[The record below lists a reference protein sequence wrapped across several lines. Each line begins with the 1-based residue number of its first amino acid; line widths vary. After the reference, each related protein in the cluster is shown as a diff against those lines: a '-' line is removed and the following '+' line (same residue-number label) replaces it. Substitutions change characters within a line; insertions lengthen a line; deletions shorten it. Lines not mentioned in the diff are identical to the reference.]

1 MLRRL
6 HGLAGLVLAIPLIV
20 VAVSGTV
27 LSLEPVGNHLTYPTI
42 TRGVSV
48 ASLAE
53 AVVAQHPGADT
64 IKLRDDGAVTV
75 SYDDGVARGVAVVDP
90 ATGADLGPYQPSQAM
105 QWVIDLH
112 RALLA
117 GDSGR
122 IVAAMLAAM
131 MTALSVTGLMLLA
144 RRLGGTA
151 KLLRPIKGSAAER
164 WHSELGRLALV
175 GLMLSSLSGLWMSAS
190 TFGLIPSTA
199 DTVAVVTASGG
210 PLAPLMK
217 IPALAAVDVADL
229 KQLTLA
235 PADDTTTPIDLV
247 TTAGET
253 QIDGATGAVLADN
266 PASILDRVGAMLRT
280 LHTGRGAWALGLIL
294 GLMAATVPAFA
305 ATGVVMWLRHRA
317 PKRDANQVVAADAD
331 TVVLVGSEGGST
343 WGFAK
348 TLATELTA
356 AGHAVHVAAMNEV
369 GPEHLAAD
377 RLLILT
383 ATYGDGA
390 APASA
395 ASFLAHLDRLGGR
408 PEVAVLGF
416 GDRGFPHFCAYAHDV
431 ASALTARGFPELL
444 PLKRID
450 RQSAQEFAAWGH
462 DLGAKLGHP
471 LTLEHVSER
480 PKTQA
485 LELISR
491 EDYGDAVGAPVAIL
505 RFGAADGGRLP
516 DFAAGDLVGVV
527 APDTQMPR
535 FYSLASSRADGFLE
549 ICVRLRPGGVCST
562 HLHGLEPGDSIAAF
576 VRDNPSFRPAAG
588 VAPLILIGAGA
599 GIGPLAGFI
608 RANRR
613 GRPVHLYWGG
623 RSPASDFLYE
633 HELAEHLAAE
643 RLTRLSTAFSRSPE
657 DAAYVQDRLA
667 ADAPALRALVV
678 EGGQILVCGGRDMA
692 AAVKRTLEA
701 VLRPLGIDLATL
713 KKEGRYVEDV
723 Y

>member
-20 VAVSGTV
+20 VAISGTV
-27 LSLEPVGNHLTYPTI
+27 LSLEPLGNHLAYPTI
-42 TRGVSV
+42 SRGVSV

-64 IKLRDDGAVTV
+64 IKVRDDGAVTV
-75 SYDDGVARGVAVVDP
+75 TYDDGAARGVAIVDP
-90 ATGADLGPYQPSQAM
+90 ATGADLGPYQPSHAM

-117 GDSGR
+117 GDTGR
-122 IVAAMLAAM
+122 ILAAGLAAV
-131 MTALSVTGLMLLA
+131 MTVLSITGLMLLA
-144 RRLGGTA
+144 RRLGGYA

-164 WHSELGRLALV
+164 WHSELGRLALI

-190 TFGLIPSTA
+190 TFGLIPTSA
-199 DTVAVVTASGG
+199 DAIASVTASGG
-210 PLAPLMK
+210 PLAPLTH
-217 IPALAAVDVADL
+217 IAALGGVDVADL

-235 PADDTTTPIDLV
+235 PADDTTVPIDLV

-266 PASILDRVGAMLRT
+266 PASLLDRIGETLRM

-294 GLMAATVPAFA
+294 GLLAATVPVFA
-305 ATGVVMWLRHRA
+305 GTGIVMWLRHRV
-317 PKRDANQVVAADAD
+317 PKGSGKVAAADAD
-331 TVVLVGSEGGST
+331 TIVLVGSEGGST
-343 WGFAK
+343 WGFAR
-348 TLATELTA
+348 TLAKELTA
-356 AGHAVHVAAMNEV
+356 AGHQVHVAAMSEV
-369 GPEHLAAD
+369 GAAHLAAK
-377 RLLILT
+377 RLLLLT

-390 APASA
+390 APSSA
-395 ASFLAHLDRLGGR
+395 AGFLARLDRLDGR

-416 GDRGFPHFCAYAHDV
+416 GDRSFPHFCAFAHDV
-431 ASALTARGFPELL
+431 AAALVARGFPELL

-462 DLGAKLGHP
+462 DLGAVLGHP
-471 LTLEHVSER
+471 LALEHVGER
-480 PKTQA
+480 PKTQP
-485 LELISR
+485 LVLVSR
-491 EDYGDAVGAPVAIL
+491 EDYGNAVGAPVAIL
-505 RFGAADGGRLP
+505 RFGAAGRGRLP
-516 DFAAGDLVGVV
+516 EFAAGDLVGVL
-527 APDTQMPR
+527 APGTDMPR
-535 FYSLASSRADGFLE
+535 FYSLASSRTDGFLE
-549 ICVRLRPGGVCST
+549 ICVRLRPDGVCSS
-562 HLHGLEPGDSIAAF
+562 HLHALEPGDSIAAF
-576 VRDNPSFRPAAG
+576 VRDNPGFRPAAG
-588 VAPLILIGAGA
+588 LSPLILIGAGA

-608 RANRR
+608 RANRA

-633 HELAEHLAAE
+633 HELAQHLAEE
-643 RLTRLSTAFSRSPE
+643 RLTRLNTAFSRLPE

-667 ADAPALRALVV
+667 ADAPALRALMV

-692 AAVKRTLEA
+692 AAVKRTLDA
-701 VLRPLGIDLATL
+701 VLRPLGVDLATL
-713 KKEGRYVEDV
+713 QAEGRYVEDV

>member
-6 HGLAGLVLAIPLIV
+6 HGLAGLALAIPLIV
-20 VAVSGTV
+20 IALSGAV
-27 LSLEPVGNHLTYPTI
+27 LSLEPLGNHLAYPAI
-42 TRGVSV
+42 SRGVSV

-75 SYDDGVARGVAVVDP
+75 TYDDGSARGVAIVDP
-90 ATGADLGPYQPSQAM
+90 ATGADLGPYQPSHAM

-117 GDSGR
+117 GDTGR
-122 IVAAMLAAM
+122 ILAAGLAAVM
-131 MTALSVTGLMLLA
+131 AALSITGLMLLV
-144 RRLGGTA
+144 RRLGGHA
-151 KLLRPIKGSAAER
+151 KLLKPIKGSASER

-190 TFGLIPSTA
+190 TFGLIPTSA
-199 DTVAVVTASGG
+199 DAVASVTASGG
-210 PLAPLMK
+210 ALAPLNH
-217 IPALAAVDVADL
+217 IAALGSVDVADL

-235 PADDTTTPIDLV
+235 PADDTTIPIDLV

-266 PASILDRVGAMLRT
+266 PASLFDRIGETLRM

-294 GLMAATVPAFA
+294 GLLATMVPVFA
-305 ATGVVMWLRHRA
+305 GTGVVMWLRHRV
-317 PKRDANQVVAADAD
+317 PKSSSQVAAGDAD
-331 TVVLVGSEGGST
+331 TIVLVGSEGGST
-343 WGFAK
+343 WGFAR
-348 TLATELTA
+348 TLAKALTA
-356 AGHAVHVAAMNEV
+356 AGHQVHVAAMNEI
-369 GPEHLAAD
+369 GPEHLAAK
-377 RLLILT
+377 RLLLLT

-390 APASA
+390 APSSA
-395 ASFLAHLDRLGGR
+395 AGFLARLDRLNGR

-416 GDRGFPHFCAYAHDV
+416 GDRSFPHFCGFAHDV
-431 ASALTARGFPELL
+431 AATLTARGFPELL

-462 DLGAKLGHP
+462 DLGAALGHP

-480 PKTQA
+480 PKTQP
-485 LELISR
+485 LVLVSR
-491 EDYGDAVGAPVAIL
+491 EDYGNAVGAPIAVL
-505 RFGAADGGRLP
+505 RFGAADRGRLP
-516 DFAAGDLVGVV
+516 EFAAGDLVGVM
-527 APDTQMPR
+527 APGTLMPR

-549 ICVRLRPGGVCST
+549 ICVRLRPDGVCSS
-562 HLHGLEPGDSIAAF
+562 HLHALEPGDSIAAF
-576 VRDNPSFRPAAG
+576 VRDNPSFRPAEG
-588 VAPLILIGAGA
+588 VSPLILIGAGA

-608 RANRR
+608 RANR
-613 GRPVHLYWGG
+613 GCRPVHLYWGG

-633 HELAEHLAAE
+633 HELAQHLAEE
-643 RLTRLSTAFSRSPE
+643 RLTRLRTAFSRQPE

-667 ADAPALRALVV
+667 ADASTLRALII

-692 AAVKRTLEA
+692 AGVKRTLDA
-701 VLRPLGIDLATL
+701 VLRPLGVDLATL
-713 KKEGRYVEDV
+713 KAEGRYVEDV

>member
-20 VAVSGTV
+20 VAISGTV
-27 LSLEPVGNHLTYPTI
+27 LSLEPVGNHLAYPAI
-42 TRGVSV
+42 SRGVSV

-64 IKLRDDGAVTV
+64 IKRRDDGALTVT
-75 SYDDGVARGVAVVDP
+75 YDDGSARGVAIVDP
-90 ATGADLGPYQPSQAM
+90 ATGADLGPYQSSHAM

-117 GDSGR
+117 GDTGR
-122 IVAAMLAAM
+122 ILAAGLAAVM
-131 MTALSVTGLMLLA
+131 AALSVTGLMLLA
-144 RRLGGTA
+144 RRLGGYA

-175 GLMLSSLSGLWMSAS
+175 GLMLSSLSGLWMSAT
-190 TFGLIPSTA
+190 TFGLIPTSA
-199 DTVAVVTASGG
+199 DAVASVTASGG
-210 PLAPLMK
+210 PLAPLNH
-217 IPALAAVDVADL
+217 IAALGSVDVADL

-235 PADDTTTPIDLV
+235 PADDTTIPIDLV

-266 PASILDRVGAMLRT
+266 PASLLDRIGETLRM

-294 GLMAATVPAFA
+294 GLLAAMVPVFA
-305 ATGVVMWLRHRA
+305 GTGIVMWLRHRV
-317 PKRDANQVVAADAD
+317 PKGSGKVAAADAD
-331 TVVLVGSEGGST
+331 TIVLVGSEGGST
-343 WGFAK
+343 WGFAR
-348 TLATELTA
+348 TLARELTA
-356 AGHAVHVAAMNEV
+356 AGHQVHVAAMSEV
-369 GPEHLAAD
+369 GPAHLAAE
-377 RLLILT
+377 RLLLLT

-390 APASA
+390 APSSA
-395 ASFLAHLDRLGGR
+395 AGFLARLDRLDGR

-416 GDRGFPHFCAYAHDV
+416 GDRSFPHFCAFAHDV
-431 ASALTARGFPELL
+431 AAALVARGFPELL

-462 DLGAKLGHP
+462 DLGAVLGHP
-471 LTLEHVSER
+471 LTLEHVGER
-480 PKTQA
+480 PKTQP
-485 LELISR
+485 LVLVSR
-491 EDYGDAVGAPVAIL
+491 EDYGNAVGAPVAIL
-505 RFGAADGGRLP
+505 RFGAAGRGRLP
-516 DFAAGDLVGVV
+516 EFAAGDLVGVL
-527 APDTQMPR
+527 APGTDMPR

-549 ICVRLRPGGVCST
+549 ICVRLRPDGVCSS
-562 HLHGLEPGDSIAAF
+562 HLHALEPGDSIAAF
-576 VRDNPSFRPAAG
+576 VRDNPGFRPAAG
-588 VAPLILIGAGA
+588 LSPLILIGAGA

-608 RANRR
+608 RANRA

-633 HELAEHLAAE
+633 HELAQHLADE
-643 RLTRLSTAFSRSPE
+643 RLTRLNTAFSRLPK

-667 ADAPALRALVV
+667 ADAPALRALMV

-692 AAVKRTLEA
+692 AAVKRTLD
-701 VLRPLGIDLATL
+701 VVMRPLGVDLATL
-713 KKEGRYVEDV
+713 QAEGRYVEDV

>member
-42 TRGVSV
+42 SRGVSV

-75 SYDDGVARGVAVVDP
+75 SYDDGAARGVAVVDP
-90 ATGADLGPYQPSQAM
+90 ATGADLGPYQPSHAM

-117 GDSGR
+117 GDTGR
-122 IVAAMLAAM
+122 IIAAGLATM

-144 RRLGGTA
+144 RRLGGYA
-151 KLLRPIKGSAAER
+151 KLLRPIKGSASER

-175 GLMLSSLSGLWMSAS
+175 GLLLSSLSGLWMSAA
-190 TFGLIPSTA
+190 TFGLIPTA
-199 DTVAVVTASGG
+199 ADSVAVVTASGG

-217 IPALAAVDVADL
+217 IPALAAADVADL

-235 PADDTTTPIDLV
+235 LADDTTTPIDLI

-266 PASILDRVGAMLRT
+266 PASVLDRIGDVLRT

-305 ATGVVMWLRHRA
+305 GTGLVMWLRHRT
-317 PKRDANQVVAADAD
+317 PKRDANQVAAADAD
-331 TVVLVGSEGGST
+331 TIVLVGSEGGST

-348 TLATELTA
+348 TLTDALTA

-395 ASFLAHLDRLGGR
+395 TSFLARLDRLGGR

-431 ASALTARGFPELL
+431 AAALSARGFPELL

-450 RQSAQEFAAWGH
+450 RQSGQEFAAWGD
-462 DLGAKLGHP
+462 DLGAMLGHP
-471 LTLEHVSER
+471 LTLEHVAER
-480 PKTQA
+480 PKTQQ
-485 LELISR
+485 LTLISR
-491 EDYGDAVGAPVAIL
+491 EDYGDTVGAPVAIL

-549 ICVRLRPGGVCST
+549 ICVRLRPGGVCSS
-562 HLHGLEPGDSIAAF
+562 HLHGLEPGDRIAAF
-576 VRDNPSFRPAAG
+576 VRDNPNFRPAAG

-643 RLTRLSTAFSRSPE
+643 RLTKLRTAFSRLPG

-667 ADAPALRALVV
+667 ADAPVLRALVV

-701 VLRPLGIDLATL
+701 VLRPLGVDLARL
-713 KKEGRYVEDV
+713 KEEGRYVEDV